1 MRLCR
6 LAQLLEHKYGLLIS
20 ESSNTVSSNQ
30 TVLNAKK
37 VLKSAYQTWIHG
49 PKDQSLLFWSEQ
61 GYDLAKAYVQ
71 ILARLADSEDPQNN
85 FASSL
90 FWGIHKAL
98 EISARMKN
106 SRINNL
112 GHFKDKVKD
121 QTRGLTEGV
130 KRELNLRE
138 SKARTALRMLDSVLS
153 KQFKVLQSILPAVQS
168 VFLPE
173 EHQPQQRREVS
184 KDEIRRFLQMSPYA
198 QDYDLDLETV
208 SYLLQ
213 SKILMYFPQ
222 EREALVSLINA
233 VNRGENPRVG
243 PEILRKIKQ
252 IKEEMAFQ
260 TPNTVHELPEEEAQ
274 QVFHSL
280 QDPAENWSHQMQ
292 ERKKEVE
299 KERQEDQSSEESLE
313 RLAPEIE
320 KRDKEHQEKQIEEDR
335 NRHIRR
341 DGTSFLLDQLLLLQG
356 II

>member
-138 SKARTALRMLDSVLS
+138 SKARTALRMLDSVCPNNS
-153 KQFKVLQSILPAVQS
+153 RFFNQF
-168 VFLPE
+168 FLPFNQFFFQKNIS
-173 EHQPQQRREVS
+173 HS
-184 KDEIRRFLQMSPYA
+184 KDEKLAKMRFVA
-198 QDYDLDLETV
+198 F
-208 SYLLQ
+208 
-213 SKILMYFPQ
+213 SK
-222 EREALVSLINA
+222 
-233 VNRGENPRVG
+233 
-243 PEILRKIKQ
+243 
-252 IKEEMAFQ
+252 
-260 TPNTVHELPEEEAQ
+260 
-274 QVFHSL
+274 
-280 QDPAENWSHQMQ
+280 
-292 ERKKEVE
+292 
-299 KERQEDQSSEESLE
+299 
-313 RLAPEIE
+313 
-320 KRDKEHQEKQIEEDR
+320 
-335 NRHIRR
+335 
-341 DGTSFLLDQLLLLQG
+341 
-356 II
+356 